1 MARFG
6 GKVGIG
12 RSEEWLT
19 LATFPNNKVKKER
32 IESRVQRKIR
42 QQLAINTIHMRIYSE
57 QVCVNIVFIIS
68 CCARDR

>member
-19 LATFPNNKVKKER
+19 LAAFPGKNKVKKRANGKQGVVEDQTAVGNKQYPHADIFR
-32 IESRVQRKIR
+32 TGLCEYCFHHFVLRP
-42 QQLAINTIHMRIYSE
+42 
-57 QVCVNIVFIIS
+57 
-68 CCARDR
+68 

>member
-19 LATFPNNKVKKER
+19 LAAVPNKNKAKK
-32 IESRVQRKIR
+32 RVNKKQGVAEDQTAVGNK
-42 QQLAINTIHMRIYSE
+42 
-57 QVCVNIVFIIS
+57 
-68 CCARDR
+68 